1 MITAIVLCPGPTLAH
16 LTEPPAA
23 DIRLAVNTAI
33 DSPAAAGTHWWVA
46 HDLWRSENGLTVPP
60 LPKRAP
66 LCGVATC
73 WAAIQQ
79 GQADCVPWRP
89 LVCFQTG
96 RFSRPIRV
104 SSSAAVM
111 WAAELIARTGQPG
124 IIRVYGSEMAG
135 GGHYDGG
142 QDQPP
147 DQDWNL
153 ARACMRQ
160 TVALVPY
167 PVEGLPWL

>member
-1 MITAIVLCPGPTLAH
+1 MIVAAVLCPGPSLAR
-16 LTEPPAA
+16 LTSPPPA
-23 DIRLAVNTAI
+23 DIRLAVNTAL
-33 DSPAAAGTHWWVA
+33 DSPAAEGTHWWVA
-46 HDLWRSENGLTVPP
+46 HDLWRDEPGKRPQPP

-79 GQADCVPWRP
+79 GQAECVPWRP

-96 RFSRPIRV
+96 RFSEPVRV
-104 SSSAAVM
+104 TSSAAVM

-124 IIRVYGSEMAG
+124 VIRVYGSDMAG
-135 GGHYDGG
+135 GGHFDNPN
-142 QDQPP
+142 DRTT
-147 DQDWNL
+147 QDWVL
-153 ARACMRQ
+153 ARACMRRA
-160 TVALVPY
+160 VSLVPY